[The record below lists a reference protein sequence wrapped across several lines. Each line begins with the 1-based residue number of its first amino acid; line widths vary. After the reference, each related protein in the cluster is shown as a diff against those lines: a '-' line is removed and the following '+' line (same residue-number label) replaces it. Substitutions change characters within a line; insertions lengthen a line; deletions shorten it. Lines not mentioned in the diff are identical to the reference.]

1 MLCSRINNNNFGRT
15 DDVAGIIIGSD
26 REEFDNECIVQVDLC
41 TFSKVVVS
49 EYILEFTLA
58 GAVEIGDLG
67 DQRVGAYRILGGYG
81 CLVEA
86 DANRKE
92 VPVAERTPA
101 VLKFQHERN
110 RIAFSEAIGA
120 RGFERKFGMG

>member
-26 REEFDNECIVQVDLC
+26 REEFDNECVVQVDLR

-49 EYILEFTLA
+49 EYILEFALA

-67 DQRVGAYRILGGYG
+67 DQRVGAYRILGGYRH
-81 CLVEA
+81 LVQA
-86 DANRKE
+86 RTDRKE
-92 VPVAERTPA
+92 IP
-101 VLKFQHERN
+101 
-110 RIAFSEAIGA
+110 IAQ
-120 RGFERKFGMG
+120 